1 MSSDEIPTAVNGINY
16 EEDEDKIPDMYKEPQ
31 RWTEYQI
38 NQHLITKHLL
48 DDDEEEGDFHSYEYC
63 HFLAASYHS
72 PTPSDWTYKIYLQY
86 LMNSSALDHVRV
98 LFKEPEEIEL
108 DGLEELFE
116 DSICNKVAIVGVDR
130 DDSDMAVSA
139 DEHLCNG
146 DMAESKEDIVIIPA
160 TCTTVNLLG
169 KKLGADVKE
178 NEVSMNNYSGTV
190 ASHRIYNET
199 INIYGQKYWRFW
211 FDRGK

>member
-1 MSSDEIPTAVNGINY
+1 MSSDTAYGVNDNMD
-16 EEDEDKIPDMYKEPQ
+16 EDEDRIPDWYTEPQ
-31 RWTEYQI
+31 RFTEYQI
-38 NQHLITKHLL
+38 KQHLITKHLL
-48 DDDEEEGDFHSYEYC
+48 DDDDEEDGAFHSYEYC
-63 HFLAASYHS
+63 HFLVATYHS

-116 DSICNKVAIVGVDR
+116 DSICNKVAIIVVDG
-130 DDSDMAVSA
+130 DDRAVSA
-139 DEHLCNG
+139 DELLCDG

-160 TCTTVNLLG
+160 TCTAVNLLG